1 MGPRRFVQANA
12 ADALRQIKLELGPEA
27 IVLSNREVDGGIE
40 FIAIGPEGL
49 SSIASANNRSAA
61 AMSSASA
68 PASPLPALVS
78 KIALSRFRDD
88 QMRAE
93 RQFQSGPA
101 NPLPVAASVGA
112 VFTPGAAPAPL
123 AAEPAKPAKPV
134 ERQPDPEFNRL
145 IAEMADVKMMLHS
158 HLAGNQWGEVQRQS
172 PSVAELT
179 KRLLNAGLS
188 PQLTSELLQDIP
200 ATADLDT
207 LTDQVQARLEGMIGT
222 IDPFSVF
229 DQGGV
234 FAFIGPTGVGKTTTV
249 AKIAARCVLR
259 YGRKEVAL
267 LTTDTFRAGAPEQLR
282 VFAKILGLPIVSL
295 SDSEEMNDKL
305 KELSNRR
312 VLLIDTAGVSQR
324 DRLMIEQS
332 RLLRDGCKGL
342 QRIIVMSA
350 TTSLATMQD
359 VLQAHTKAITDV
371 PIVAAIITKSDEA
384 IQMGP
389 AVDCLVRNKLPLL
402 FLANGQRVPEDL
414 FPANPRYLAH
424 RSVLARGHGSD
435 TGLNDQQVS
444 SMMMDNLADWAPKA
458 GQ

>member
-12 ADALRQIKLELGPEA
+12 ADAMRQIKMELGPDA
-27 IVLSNREVDGGIE
+27 IVLSNREVPGGIE

-49 SSIASANNRSAA
+49 SSIASTNGRNASAA
-61 AMSSASA
+61 AAA
-68 PASPLPALVS
+68 ATPAASPLPSLVS

-93 RQFQSGPA
+93 RLLESSATNTFQPA
-101 NPLPVAASVGA
+101 PA
-112 VFTPGAAPAPL
+112 FTPVTMPTFAVT
-123 AAEPAKPAKPV
+123 EPPKPV
-134 ERQPDPEFNRL
+134 ERAPDPAFSRL
-145 IAEMADVKMMLHS
+145 AAEMADVKMMLHS

-179 KRLLNAGLS
+179 KRLLNSGLS

-200 ATADLDT
+200 ATTDLDT
-207 LTDQVQARLEGMIGT
+207 LTDQVQTRLEGMIKT

-282 VFAKILGLPIVSL
+282 VFAKILGLPIISL
-295 SDSEEMNDKL
+295 SDSEEMSDKL
-305 KELSNRR
+305 KELANRR

-332 RLLRDGCKGL
+332 RLLRDGCKAL

-359 VLQAHTKAITDV
+359 VLQAHNKAITDV

-424 RSVLARGHGSD
+424 RSVLARGHGND

>member
-12 ADALRQIKLELGPEA
+12 ADALRQIKMELGPDA
-27 IVLSNREVDGGIE
+27 IVLSNREVEGGIE

-49 SSIASANNRSAA
+49 SSIASNNDTGSAA
-61 AMSSASA
+61 VPP
-68 PASPLPALVS
+68 PASPIPSLVS

-88 QMRAE
+88 QLRAE
-93 RQFQSGPA
+93 RLLQSGPA
-101 NPLPVAASVGA
+101 SPMPSSSA
-112 VFTPGAAPAPL
+112 FTPAAPPITL
-123 AAEPAKPAKPV
+123 DPPKPV
-134 ERQPDPEFNRL
+134 ERQPDPALNRL
-145 IAEMADVKMMLHS
+145 IAEMADVKMMLNS

-179 KRLLNAGLS
+179 KRMLNSGLS
-188 PQLTSELLQDIP
+188 PQLTSDLLQDIP
-200 ATADLDT
+200 GTTDLDT
-207 LTDQVQARLEGMIGT
+207 LTDMVQERLEGMIGT
-222 IDPFSVF
+222 IDAFSVF
-229 DQGGV
+229 DEGGV

-267 LTTDTFRAGAPEQLR
+267 LTTDTFRAGASEQLR
-282 VFAKILGLPIVSL
+282 VFAKILGLPIISL
-295 SDSEEMNDKL
+295 SDSEEMTDKL
-305 KELSNRR
+305 RELSNRR

-332 RLLRDGCKGL
+332 KLLRDGCKKL

-350 TTSLATMQD
+350 TTSMATMHD
-359 VLQAHTKAITDV
+359 VLQAHSKAITDI

-384 IQMGP
+384 IQLGP
-389 AVDCLVRNKLPLL
+389 AVDCLVRNELPLL

-414 FPANPRYLAH
+414 FPPNPRYLAH
-424 RSVLARGHGSD
+424 RAVLARGHGNDS
-435 TGLNDQQVS
+435 GLNDQQVS